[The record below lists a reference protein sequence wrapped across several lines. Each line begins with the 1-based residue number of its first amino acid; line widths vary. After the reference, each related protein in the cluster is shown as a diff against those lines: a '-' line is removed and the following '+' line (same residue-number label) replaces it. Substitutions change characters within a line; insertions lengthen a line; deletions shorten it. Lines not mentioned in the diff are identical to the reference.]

1 MGIFLC
7 IITLPHQDE
16 SLTDA
21 HAHPGGDAKSPQ
33 AAYHWSPNGSV
44 CVTPSYDMYPPP
56 HMTWSPS
63 GSVCVTPSTPP
74 TPDVPPE
81 EGVGVGGKQGTG
93 GTGEGGVWRGLST
106 PPTPHA
112 PPSSQTSAAG
122 RGGGGGGG
130 GAVEEGAGRGGKEG
144 AGGCRVLLQE
154 GGLRQVENALD
165 IEQERL
171 GKGKG
176 THGEG
181 GDTHGESGGMARAGL
196 LASMNE
202 WLHTLAKKL
211 KRTAYSDFIQ

>member
-21 HAHPGGDAKSPQ
+21 HAQPGGDAKSPE
-33 AAYHWSPNGSV
+33 AANLA
-44 CVTPSYDMYPPP
+44 TPTRSR
-56 HMTWSPS
+56 S
-63 GSVCVTPSTPP
+63 GCVTPSTPP

-93 GTGEGGVWRGLST
+93 GTGEGRVWRGLST

-181 GDTHGESGGMARAGL
+181 RDTHGESGGMARAGL